1 MNIFERAARE
11 KIRFQYLGQITTED
25 LWDLSVGELD
35 NLYRLT
41 NTELKNHGGE
51 GLIKDDSINETTSI
65 LQLMVDLIRHVF
77 EARQERQKILENE
90 KIRREKKKRIME
102 IIANKQDQ
110 ALSDMP
116 AEELMKMLDEM

>member
-11 KIRFQYLGQITTED
+11 KIRFQYLGQIATED
-25 LWDLSVGELD
+25 LWDLSIGELD

-41 NTELKNHGGE
+41 NAELKNHGGE

-77 EARQERQKILENE
+77 EAKQERQKVLENE

-102 IIANKQDQ
+102 IIASKQDQ